1 MDYSCDS
8 ETVYQAKVLR
18 GKYDLCFK
26 GSTMIQNCVTVALA
40 GECHFAKQLYTESKM
55 GPVSMLQRSAGDD
68 GKYCFFP

>member
-26 GSTMIQNCVTVALA
+26 GFTVTQSCVTVALA
-40 GECHFAKQLYTESKM
+40 AECHFAKQLYTESKM
-55 GPVSMLQRSAGDD
+55 DPDSNASKISRR
-68 GKYCFFP
+68 